1 MGVKG
6 MLFVIVALVLVEVE
20 VEVVAIDDIDST
32 QIALHGCQRNCGDV
46 QIPYPF
52 GIGKTENGT
61 TCFLDKPFNLTCN
74 SSSSSLTSGNVQ
86 VININISQGQSDMLI
101 FVSKYCYNS
110 SYGNNA
116 VSSQPSGLI
125 SSSSFTISSKD
136 NKFISVGCDTY
147 GYLNSF
153 YNNNAGYSTGCL
165 TRCYGNTKE
174 IKDGDCSGIGGGFGT
189 VFKGVLENN
198 TIVAIKKSRIV
209 DADQVDQFIHEVIVL
224 SQVNHRNVVKLL
236 GCCLETEV
244 PLLVYEFV
252 RNGTLFDFIHNEN
265 KRNHFNWEN
274 RLRIATE
281 TVGALSYLHSSASI
295 PIVHRDVK
303 STNILLD
310 EDYTAKVSDFGASKF
325 VPLNQNTLATVV
337 QGTFGYLDPEYM
349 QTCQLTE
356 KSDVYSF
363 GVVLAELLTGKKPLM
378 FEKSEEKTNLAMY
391 LTSCLEEDRLF
402 EALQVGILNEE
413 NKQEIVEVAI
423 VAAKC
428 LRLKGEERP
437 SMKEVAMELEGIRLM
452 SKSHW
457 VNNAD
462 KNFEEIQHLLPV
474 SSSSEKYEH
483 GDSSSGSHQN
493 TKYDS
498 IIRDQEVLIALPSGR

>member
-1 MGVKG
+1 
-6 MLFVIVALVLVEVE
+6 MLTKLI
-20 VEVVAIDDIDST
+20 
-32 QIALHGCQRNCGDV
+32 
-46 QIPYPF
+46 
-52 GIGKTENGT
+52 
-61 TCFLDKPFNLTCN
+61 N
-74 SSSSSLTSGNVQ
+74 SS
-86 VININISQGQSDMLI
+86 
-101 FVSKYCYNS
+101 
-110 SYGNNA
+110 
-116 VSSQPSGLI
+116 
-125 SSSSFTISSKD
+125 
-136 NKFISVGCDTY
+136 
-147 GYLNSF
+147 
-153 YNNNAGYSTGCL
+153 
-165 TRCYGNTKE
+165 
-174 IKDGDCSGIGGGFGT
+174 
-189 VFKGVLENN
+189 
-198 TIVAIKKSRIV
+198 
-209 DADQVDQFIHEVIVL
+209 EVIVL

-236 GCCLETEV
+236 GCCLERS

-337 QGTFGYLDPEYM
+337 QGTFVGRE
-349 QTCQLTE
+349 
-356 KSDVYSF
+356 
-363 GVVLAELLTGKKPLM
+363 
-378 FEKSEEKTNLAMY
+378 TNLAMY

-452 SKSHW
+452 SKSTGLIMQTRILKRSSTCFQCHHRQ
-457 VNNAD
+457 
-462 KNFEEIQHLLPV
+462 KNMSMVIAAVAVIKIQ
-474 SSSSEKYEH
+474 
-483 GDSSSGSHQN
+483 
-493 TKYDS
+493 
-498 IIRDQEVLIALPSGR
+498 I